1 MCSYDDSEREFFV
14 FIASIFGWKS
24 SLFGKW
30 EDFGIWFF
38 WLAFLVDEKKT
49 EREVQK
55 KQNETKDTPK
65 LAREQYTNADNVA
78 LMSKQNVKQ
87 TRLNESTVRARSW
100 ARVQTDYKTYRCG
113 RSRKNT
119 SYFSHFSF

>member
-1 MCSYDDSEREFFV
+1 
-14 FIASIFGWKS
+14 
-24 SLFGKW
+24 
-30 EDFGIWFF
+30 
-38 WLAFLVDEKKT
+38 VDEKKT

-87 TRLNESTVRARSW
+87 TRLNESTVRARS
-100 ARVQTDYKTYRCG
+100 
-113 RSRKNT
+113 
-119 SYFSHFSF
+119 